1 MRYKRGSGR
10 GRRGRDPR
18 QQPAAGILRLSR
30 EPNAGAAAREGREAE
45 AVTAGA
51 RGGEG
56 GGLGPEGSG
65 PGQHVSPAPCG
76 RVWQTTGLRVVTA

>member
-30 EPNAGAAAREGREAE
+30 EPNAGAAAREGGEAE

-56 GGLGPEGSG
+56 GGL
-65 PGQHVSPAPCG
+65 GQHVSPAPCG